1 MIKPPTPSPWPFQ
14 QGRGL
19 RTFYRT
25 VTLDIHHSHSYI
37 SVVAAISMLIGVF
50 AGRTTG
56 KSEKQMEDYIIKIFR
71 DSSLAKETFVNEN
84 LHKIA
89 EVVAVITTALKA
101 GNKILLFGNGGSAAD
116 AQHLA
121 AEFVNRFLI
130 ERPPLPAIALSTDT
144 SVITSIGNDYDF
156 SEIFSKQI
164 RALGHE
170 GDVAWG
176 MSTSGRSSNVL
187 KGLQTAKKMGLVTLS
202 ITGRDGGEMAAVA
215 DYWLNVSFPS
225 TPRIQEVHITL
236 GHVICELVDYKLFQ
250 RPDLS

>member
-1 MIKPPTPSPWPFQ
+1 
-14 QGRGL
+14 
-19 RTFYRT
+19 
-25 VTLDIHHSHSYI
+25 
-37 SVVAAISMLIGVF
+37 
-50 AGRTTG
+50 
-56 KSEKQMEDYIIKIFR
+56 MEDYIIKIFK
-71 DSSLAKETFVNEN
+71 DSSQAKEIFVNEN
-84 LHKIA
+84 LLKIV
-89 EVVAVITTALKA
+89 EVVEVITNALKA

-121 AEFVNRFLI
+121 AEFINRFLI

-164 RALGHE
+164 RALGQE

-176 MSTSGRSSNVL
+176 MSTSGRSPNVL

-202 ITGRDGGEMAAVA
+202 VTGRDGGEMAAIA
-215 DYWLNVSFPS
+215 DYSLNVSSQS

-250 RPDLS
+250 RPDLA